1 MDLCRHEGATLEL
14 YCPVRTIR
22 PCLQPSFVLRE
33 ATRIPD
39 EPPNVRVQDS
49 GVSQRTRHTDTEMK
63 IQAKSLFSQQ
73 AGVNSTSPDTQAK
86 SELPTPKQL

>member
-14 YCPVRTIR
+14 HCPVWTIT

-33 ATRIPD
+33 AARIPD
-39 EPPNVRVQDS
+39 EPPDVRVQDS
-49 GVSQRTRHTDTEMK
+49 GVSQRTRYMDTEMK

-73 AGVNSTSPDTQAK
+73 AGANSTSPDTQAESK
-86 SELPTPKQL
+86 LPTPKQL